1 MTCARIQRYGDTV
14 RTDGW
19 EGMFGQTKDCVHKS
33 DCVLLRSL
41 IASGCVL

>member
-14 RTDGW
+14 RSDGW
-19 EGMFGQTKDCVHKS
+19 EGCLVSRKVVSTSRIKFV
-33 DCVLLRSL
+33 LRSL